1 MHVLRTIFWWFF
13 FKNFQSYKFF
23 WNLLLAT
30 SITSTVMANILQIF
44 CKRQLNTLKNVFNTI
59 LERKMHTSSNTTVF
73 LHNRTHLQVYFCRTC
88 ETTAN
93 TWSIS
98 LFSKEKNRFEL
109 RNYLTWTHFRSSDTN
124 FYLITSCGFNL
135 DESCCWFEALLVSY
149 LWMKMKYMKK
159 FTKIYSLE
167 RCQST
172 PSLFV
177 SFFICI
183 FFSQKKFLSFSY
195 NFFLEK
201 PYAKVNSLPFANLL
215 LTKASP
221 FKITSLW

>member
-1 MHVLRTIFWWFF
+1 
-13 FKNFQSYKFF
+13 
-23 WNLLLAT
+23 
-30 SITSTVMANILQIF
+30 MANILQIF
-44 CKRQLNTLKNVFNTI
+44 GKRQLNTLKNVFNTI

-73 LHNRTHLQVYFCRTC
+73 LHNRTHLQVYFRRTC

-98 LFSKEKNRFEL
+98 LFSKEKNRFQPQ
-109 RNYLTWTHFRSSDTN
+109 NYLTWTHFRSSDTN

-149 LWMKMKYMKK
+149 LWMKMKYTKK

-167 RCQST
+167 RCQCT
-172 PSLFV
+172 PSLLV
-177 SFFICI
+177 SFFICF

-195 NFFLEK
+195 FFFWKSHTRKLILYPSRIYFSQK
-201 PYAKVNSLPFANLL
+201 LL
-215 LTKASP
+215 LSK
-221 FKITSLW
+221 